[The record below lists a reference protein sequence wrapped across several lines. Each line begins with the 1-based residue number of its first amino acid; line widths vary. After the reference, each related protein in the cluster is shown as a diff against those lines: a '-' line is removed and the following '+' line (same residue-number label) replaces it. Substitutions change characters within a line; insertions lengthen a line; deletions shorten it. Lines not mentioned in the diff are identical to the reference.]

1 MVPAYRVAGAASLKS
16 GLALATSSTMKTLA
30 RILVLTLLVAA
41 AALGIAWLVARE
53 EVERLARDLL
63 APPGPLIDTSRTFTL
78 QERIA
83 EIGPRARA
91 ALTKK
96 FENASVAWP
105 PAEVTLVAIKD
116 ENILE
121 LHARMPGSPWILVHT
136 YPVLKAS
143 GTTGPKL
150 RQGDKQ
156 VPEGVYR
163 VTYLNPNSRFHVSL
177 RLDYPNA
184 FDSSMGA
191 KDGRADLGGDIMIH
205 GKAASIGCLAMGD
218 AASEELFFLAHSV
231 GLKNIKVIIAPTDFR
246 AGKTVSPQAGQPAWV
261 AGLYTEIARELG
273 PFSGS

>member
-1 MVPAYRVAGAASLKS
+1 
-16 GLALATSSTMKTLA
+16 MKTFA
-30 RILVLTLLVAA
+30 RILVLTLLVMASA
-41 AALGIAWLVARE
+41 VALAWLVARE
-53 EVERLARDLL
+53 EAERIARDLL
-63 APPGPLIDTSRTFTL
+63 APPGPVIDTSRTYTL

-91 ALTKK
+91 GLTKK
-96 FENASVAWP
+96 FEKAGVAWP
-105 PAEVTLVAIKD
+105 PAEVALVAIKD

-121 LHARMPGSPWILVHT
+121 LHAKMPGSPWLLVHT

-150 RQGDKQ
+150 RQGDRQ
-156 VPEGVYR
+156 VPEGIYR
-163 VTYLNPNSRFHVSL
+163 VTFLNPNSRFHVSL

-184 FDSSMGA
+184 FDAAMGA

-218 AASEELFFLAHSV
+218 AASEELFVLAHAV

-246 AGKTVSPQAGQPAWV
+246 DGKTVAPQPGQPPWV
-261 AGLYTEIARELG
+261 EGLYAEIARELS
-273 PFSGS
+273 PFTGS